1 MGKKATFILIDKI
14 FTVLSFINAFFIVI
28 FSNNLFIS
36 YRDNEIS
43 GYLGFI
49 IPFMILLNIIFIIV
63 WLFKKKWIVSI
74 ILLICLFCSYN
85 FINVRYQ
92 FRKAPPKS
100 VLKEKSNPNNLR
112 LITYNI
118 EDFVPKY

>member
-85 FINVRYQ
+85 FRGGLSKVKKKRRGH
-92 FRKAPPKS
+92 FTFLHLVG
-100 VLKEKSNPNNLR
+100 VL
-112 LITYNI
+112 
-118 EDFVPKY
+118 F